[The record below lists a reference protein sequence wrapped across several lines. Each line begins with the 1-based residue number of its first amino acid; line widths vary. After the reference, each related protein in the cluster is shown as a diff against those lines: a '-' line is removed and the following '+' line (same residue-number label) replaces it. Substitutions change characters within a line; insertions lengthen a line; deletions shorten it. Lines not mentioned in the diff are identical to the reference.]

1 MKRSDASAR
10 EETGDFVPQTE
21 DREVK
26 RECKPNGGAPSVWL
40 LGLDWVGARV
50 RKEFDGKYYRG
61 TVTAYDE
68 QHKWYKIKYDDG
80 DGEDLNP
87 KELWWCSS
95 GRRMRRRMTRI

>member
-1 MKRSDASAR
+1 MRI
-10 EETGDFVPQTE
+10 
-21 DREVK
+21 
-26 RECKPNGGAPSVWL
+26 
-40 LGLDWVGARV
+40 
-50 RKEFDGKYYRG
+50 KYYRG

-87 KELWWCSS
+87 KELCRCSS